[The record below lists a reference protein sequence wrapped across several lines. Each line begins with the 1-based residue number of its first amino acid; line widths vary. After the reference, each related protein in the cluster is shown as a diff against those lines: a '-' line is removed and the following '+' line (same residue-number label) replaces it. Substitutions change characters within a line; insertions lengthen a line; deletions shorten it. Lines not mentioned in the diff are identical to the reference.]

1 MKALDTWLGKVN
13 GRASAL
19 ANELAVARSHLSQ
32 VRSGARKIPADWM
45 PTIESFTE
53 GVLTIESMVM
63 HQARGRIAARKARR
77 GAST

>member
-1 MKALDTWLGKVN
+1 MKALDTWLGKVT

-19 ANELAVARSHLSQ
+19 AEKLAVDRSHLSQ
-32 VRSGARKIPADWM
+32 VRSGLRKIPADWM
-45 PTIESFTE
+45 PAIEEFTE

-77 GAST
+77 GISI